1 MIIYSLG
8 FLFCLG
14 LLFYFIAKYNKEN
27 ESREEFSWEDEFNQ
41 VEKESN
47 TKDVVAPNKGIEQTS
62 VQDFFKDVKE
72 DANAV
77 HQVQKLFAKTE
88 ALSAREIFDLKDNVK
103 DFSYTLEENRLLEEK
118 HYNELKIL
126 AENLEK
132 RLSSFE
138 NEYINNLYPILTTL
152 IKELENLQNKNN
164 SN

>member
-1 MIIYSLG
+1 MITYSLC
-8 FLFCLG
+8 FLLCLG
-14 LLFYFIAKYNKEN
+14 LLFYFIAKYKEN
-27 ESREEFSWEDEFNQ
+27 ESQEEFSWEDEFDQ
-41 VEKESN
+41 VEKESSVEP
-47 TKDVVAPNKGIEQTS
+47 TVLQNKEQEQTPI
-62 VQDFFKDVKE
+62 QDFFQDVKE
-72 DANAV
+72 DANAFQ
-77 HQVQKLFAKTE
+77 QVQKLFAKTE
-88 ALSAREIFDLKDNVK
+88 ALPSREIFDLKDKVK

-152 IKELENLQNKNN
+152 IKELENLQSKNT